1 VLVAALAVACGP
13 SRGLRLERTTTA
25 SDRRAP
31 TDALVEIDPKTG
43 SVVHVVRI
51 VDPGPVVVSRSSV
64 WVASAPTRTVSR
76 IDAHSGRLLTTTRL
90 AAPPVAL
97 APGPAGSVWVL
108 TSGTAS
114 SVIQLDAETGQVTK
128 RFALARCCPNPGA
141 IASLPSGDVLVA
153 GLGGVMR
160 IDPTN
165 GSKTIVAPH
174 LRAVAIAAGSGNQA
188 FVRRLDGGMSR
199 LPAAFPPGIQ
209 LRFFGVGFVYG
220 HGTLWLVDF
229 FEGFVLPV
237 PASVL
242 ETGAFE
248 TPPPTAVRV
257 GRAPAE
263 IAYGEGS
270 VWVANRGDGTISQIN
285 PVRPRVTRTI
295 HVGYRPAGL
304 AAGAGAVWVTTRR
317 ISAMAGATGLLA
329 FDDRGQIFTVWPDGT
344 HRRQLT
350 HARWPQQDSSPEW
363 SPDGRR
369 IVFIRGR
376 HSDSGFTPLALS
388 VMNADGTDQREIPHT
403 SHPDG
408 GAPAWS
414 PDGTTIAFSS
424 GNPASRF
431 IYTIAPDGTNRTR
444 IAHQPPNGRDPVWSP
459 DGTQIAFDTNAHTFS
474 GYIGSIYTIRLDGTH
489 LRQITD
495 TPSQYPAWSP
505 EGRVIAF
512 TRYMPDGASLGTF
525 LAPAVGPPSGARL
538 LSRANMH
545 SDPWRLAVASWSPD
559 GTAIVLSGQPGTS
572 PPAVHIANADG
583 SGLTYVTR
591 GKDATWRPVP

>member
-1 VLVAALAVACGP
+1 VRLAAVCVLVTALAVACGP

-31 TDALVEIDPKTG
+31 TNALVEIDPKTG
-43 SVVHVVRI
+43 SVVQVVRI

-76 IDAHSGRLLTTTRL
+76 IDAHSGRVLPKTRL
-90 AAPPVAL
+90 DALPVAL

-108 TSGTAS
+108 TSGTTS
-114 SVIQLDAETGQVTK
+114 SLIQLDAQTGSVTK
-128 RFALARCCPNPGA
+128 RFVLARCCPNPTA

-165 GSKTIVAPH
+165 GSKRIVAPH
-174 LRAVAIAAGSGNQA
+174 LRAVGIAAGSGNQA
-188 FVRRLDGGMSR
+188 FVSRLDGGISR
-199 LPAAFPPGIQ
+199 VPAAFGPGAQIG
-209 LRFFGVGFVYG
+209 FFGVGFVYG
-220 HGTLWLVDF
+220 HGTLWLVGPDDS
-229 FEGFVLPV
+229 VAPV
-237 PASVL
+237 PRSL
-242 ETGAFE
+242 FETGLVE
-248 TPPPTAVRV
+248 TPPTVVRV

-270 VWVANRGDGTISQIN
+270 VWVANRDGTISQIN

-329 FDDRGQIFTVWPDGT
+329 FDDRGQICTVRPDGT

-350 HARWPQQDSSPEW
+350 HARWPQQDSSPAW

-376 HSDSGFTPLALS
+376 HSDSGFIPLALS
-388 VMNADGTDQREIPHT
+388 VMNADGTHQREIPHT
-403 SHPDG
+403 SDPGG

-424 GNPASRF
+424 GTPPSMH

-459 DGTQIAFDTNAHTFS
+459 DGTQIAFDTFDS
-474 GYIGSIYTIRLDGTH
+474 YIGSIYTIRLNGGFT
-489 LRQITD
+489 RRITT

-505 EGRVIAF
+505 DGRLIAF
-512 TRYMPDGASLGTF
+512 TRYMPYGESLGTF
-525 LAPAVGPPSGARL
+525 IAPTYGPPSNGRL
-538 LSRANMH
+538 LSRTNTH
-545 SDPWRLAVASWSPD
+545 SDPWRLAIASWSPD
-559 GTAIVLSGQPGTS
+559 GKAIVLSGQPDTS
-572 PPAVHIANADG
+572 PPAVHIANTDG

-591 GKDATWRPVP
+591 GSDATWRPVP